1 MSPLAARSA
10 RAGAPLLAALLTV
23 GVVAV
28 VGPTAPAAAQP
39 APVVAARPA
48 APQPHPVAPK
58 MQVLRPRGV
67 DQHAMSALR
76 TAARTTTAAGST
88 AALAGTAPALV
99 TAPTATSPFQ
109 LVGLTWAAKGAPA
122 GITIDVRL
130 REQGRWGSWQTLGVE
145 DAGPDP
151 DTAEGR
157 RAAATA
163 GSDPLLSDG
172 ADGVQVV
179 VHTATGKAP
188 AGLKVDLINAGTS
201 AADGEPAAAP
211 APAQAQTTA
220 ATTAA
225 TTASR
230 AGVAASAVR
239 AAPRVAGQ
247 PSALGTASPMA
258 VNSAPAII
266 TRAQWG
272 ADESIRKPVDFNTTV
287 KAMVIHHTDTTN
299 SYTTLA
305 QAEQQV
311 RAVYAFHVEGRGW
324 SDIGYNF
331 VVDRFGHI
339 FEGRAGSIT
348 KSVLGAHTG
357 GFNTYTMGVA
367 ALGTFTTAAPPAAM
381 VSSIAQVVAW
391 KMSQYG
397 ANVNGTVSLRS
408 SGGGTSRY
416 PAGTV
421 VTVPTVTGHRTFGAT
436 ECPGDALW
444 AQLGSIRSQAAAI
457 VAREPVGT
465 GYTPVTGVWWAGG
478 PMLPAWYRAGYWW
491 IPQANGTTRHVHF
504 GVVGDFPVVGDWDGD
519 GVTGLGVYASGTWYV
534 TNQLPAGDASIQGTW
549 QYGGAGML
557 PLVGVWPGTT
567 TLGIGVNKGNVWSFR
582 STMSAGS
589 SLTGFTYGQIG
600 DEPIAADW
608 DGDGSTTPGVLRL
621 GQKWYLIQSLVAS
634 SRETVIPYGTFLAV
648 ASAGDWD
655 GNGSVTPAAVKT
667 DRWLSRNDLNGGAST
682 VVKYFAPS

>member
-1 MSPLAARSA
+1 
-10 RAGAPLLAALLTV
+10 
-23 GVVAV
+23 
-28 VGPTAPAAAQP
+28 
-39 APVVAARPA
+39 
-48 APQPHPVAPK
+48 
-58 MQVLRPRGV
+58 
-67 DQHAMSALR
+67 
-76 TAARTTTAAGST
+76 
-88 AALAGTAPALV
+88 
-99 TAPTATSPFQ
+99 
-109 LVGLTWAAKGAPA
+109 
-122 GITIDVRL
+122 
-130 REQGRWGSWQTLGVE
+130 
-145 DAGPDP
+145 
-151 DTAEGR
+151 
-157 RAAATA
+157 
-163 GSDPLLSDG
+163 
-172 ADGVQVV
+172 
-179 VHTATGKAP
+179 
-188 AGLKVDLINAGTS
+188 
-201 AADGEPAAAP
+201 
-211 APAQAQTTA
+211 
-220 ATTAA
+220 
-225 TTASR
+225 
-230 AGVAASAVR
+230 
-239 AAPRVAGQ
+239 
-247 PSALGTASPMA
+247 MA

-311 RAVYAFHVEGRGW
+311 RAVYAFHVNGRGW

-331 VVDRFGHI
+331 VVDRFGDI

-357 GFNTYTMGVA
+357 GFNTSTMGVA
-367 ALGTFTTAAPPAAM
+367 ALGTFTTATPPAAM
-381 VSSIAQVVAW
+381 VTSIAKVVAW

-397 ANVNGTVSLRS
+397 ANVNGVVRLTST
-408 SGGGTSRY
+408 GGGTDKW
-416 PAGTV
+416 PAGQTISV
-421 VTVPTVTGHRTFGAT
+421 NAVTGHRTFGAT

-444 AQLGSIRSQAAAI
+444 ARLGSIRSQASAI
-457 VAREPVGT
+457 VAKEPVGT

-491 IPQANGTTRHVHF
+491 IPQANGTTKHVHF
-504 GVVGDFPVVGDWDGD
+504 GVVGDYPVVGDWDGD

-534 TNQLPAGDASIQGTW
+534 TNQLPAGDASIQATW

-621 GQKWYLIQSLVAS
+621 GQRWYLIQSLVAS
-634 SRETVIPYGTFLAV
+634 SPETVIPYGTFLAV

-655 GNGSVTPAAVKT
+655 GNGSVSPAAVKT
-667 DRWLSRNDLNGGAST
+667 DRWLSRNDLKGGAST

>member
-1 MSPLAARSA
+1 MSRTSSRTALATLTAGLTAALAAGLTSFGGLTVA
-10 RAGAPLLAALLTV
+10 HAAAGAP
-23 GVVAV
+23 
-28 VGPTAPAAAQP
+28 PA
-39 APVVAARPA
+39 
-48 APQPHPVAPK
+48 PHPVAPK
-58 MQVLRPRGV
+58 VQVLQPRGV
-67 DQHAMSALR
+67 DATALAALR
-76 TAARTTTAAGST
+76 TSSANAPAVAGST
-88 AALAGTAPALV
+88 PAV
-99 TAPTATSPFQ
+99 ATAPTATRPFQ
-109 LVGLTWAAKGAPA
+109 LVGLTWAAAGAPS
-122 GITIDVRL
+122 GIRIDVRV
-130 REQGRWGSWQTLGVE
+130 REHGRWGSWQALGVE

-179 VHTATGKAP
+179 VHTASGQAP
-188 AGLKVDLINAGTS
+188 AGLKVDLIDAGTS
-201 AADGEPAAAP
+201 AADGEKPATP
-211 APAQAQTTA
+211 TPT

-225 TTASR
+225 P
-230 AGVAASAVR
+230 AAAVR
-239 AAPRVAGQ
+239 AAALPPRVPGQ

-258 VNSAPAII
+258 INSAPAII

-272 ADESIRKPVDFNTTV
+272 ADESIRQAVDFNTTV

-311 RAVYAFHVEGRGW
+311 RAVYAFHVQGRGW

-367 ALGTFTTAAPPAAM
+367 ALGTFTTSAPPAAM
-381 VSSIAQVVAW
+381 VTSIARVVAW

-397 ANVNGTVSLRS
+397 ANVNGTVALRS

-421 VTVPTVTGHRTFGAT
+421 ITVPTVTGHRTFGSTA
-436 ECPGDALW
+436 CPGDALW
-444 AQLGSIRSQAAAI
+444 AQLGSIRSQATAI

-465 GYTPVTGVWWAGG
+465 GYTPITGVWWHGG

-491 IPQANGTTRHVHF
+491 IPQANGTTLHVHF

-519 GVTGLGVYASGTWYV
+519 GVTGLGVYASGTWYI

-567 TLGIGVNKGNVWSFR
+567 TLGIGVNKANVWSFR
-582 STMSAGS
+582 STMTAGP

-621 GQKWYLIQSLVAS
+621 GEKWYLIQNLVAS
-634 SRETVIPYGTFLAV
+634 STETVIPYGTFLAV

-655 GNGSVTPAAVKT
+655 GNGSVSPAAVKS